1 MIPNVAPEGLVQPVK
16 SNVMKDKEKLIVVF
30 YIDVSKLDEVN
41 SYEYMC
47 EARKSL
53 ERYFDDTVKMV
64 FMPSDENK
72 VDCINPV
79 LMNDEQ
85 YQKVTEKVKEFE
97 DKFNEWVKE
106 YGTE

>member
-1 MIPNVAPEGLVQPVK
+1 
-16 SNVMKDKEKLIVVF
+16 MKDKERLIIIF
-30 YIDVSKLDEVN
+30 YVDVSKINKDD

-47 EARKSL
+47 DARKSL

-79 LMNDEQ
+79 LMNEEQ
-85 YQKVTEKVKEFE
+85 YQKVTDKVNDFDVKFKEWI
-97 DKFNEWVKE
+97 K
-106 YGTE
+106 